1 MRTWSCKARS
11 QGDNE
16 ISIQKNREPRYP
28 IGMNSLNASSIS
40 IRSPR
45 IPIIPLSF
53 AIRFYFWR
61 LFRIYH
67 LISRNISTIVRASNP
82 SEIEQQARY
91 QYWKTM
97 LISDTTSVL
106 LFPPARNASRVKERI
121 VMNEPSRDYSFK
133 KDELIKMRGIRKKMI
148 LVIRK

>member
-82 SEIEQQARY
+82 SEIEQQVRY

-97 LISDTTSVL
+97 LISEYNKRTSFSTGTECVASKRTNRDEWTESR
-106 LFPPARNASRVKERI
+106 LF
-121 VMNEPSRDYSFK
+121 
-133 KDELIKMRGIRKKMI
+133 L
-148 LVIRK
+148 